1 MKTSNEARVE
11 MGLPP
16 LLLPLGHSAWA
27 IRPDILPRLIEAHRS
42 PPSAELLAAIQ
53 GPRAAVRRLASAD
66 KRVSGAVA
74 VIPLTGIITPRG
86 SFLSMLFG
94 GSGGGLMGFRE
105 QFADALTSTDIGA
118 IVLDIDSPGGLV
130 SLVQETAAEIRA
142 ARGAKPIVAVCNTLA
157 ASAAYWIATQADEV
171 VCTPSGECGSVGVYM
186 VHEDWSKFNADFGVE
201 PTYISAGTY
210 KTEGN
215 PDEPLSKDGQK
226 AWQQEVD
233 DIYGAFLA
241 SVAAGR
247 GISVEQVRANYGE
260 GRCLL
265 AARALEAGMCD
276 RLDTLETVVGEL
288 LGQEPDAAEDS
299 ERGEARRLTVIVPS
313 PKAEGDGQPRCQK
326 CGKYLAPGE
335 TTCESCLNASDD
347 EAEATAEDDKPE
359 SEPAADDKP
368 APADVEDDDEDEE
381 DEDDLPS
388 EEPAADDTK
397 RRAALIFP
405 G

>member
-1 MKTSNEARVE
+1 M
-11 MGLPP
+11 
-16 LLLPLGHSAWA
+16 
-27 IRPDILPRLIEAHRS
+27 
-42 PPSAELLAAIQ
+42 
-53 GPRAAVRRLASAD
+53 ASAD

-74 VIPLTGIITPRG
+74 VLPLTGIITPRG

-94 GSGGGLMGFRE
+94 GGGGGLMAFRE

-142 ARGAKPIVAVCNTLA
+142 ARGVKPIVAVCNTLA
-157 ASAAYWIATQADEV
+157 ASAAYWIAAQADEI

-215 PDEPLSKDGQK
+215 PDEPLSKDGEK
-226 AWQQEVD
+226 AWQEEVD

-247 GISVEQVRANYGE
+247 GITAAQVQSNYGE

-265 AARALEAGMCD
+265 APRALEAGMCD

-288 LGQEPDAAEDS
+288 LGQEPDAGEDAAAQRLS
-299 ERGEARRLTVIVPS
+299 VTTTKSVAAKLRKLEA
-313 PKAEGDGQPRCQK
+313 DGQPRCEK
-326 CGKYLAPGE
+326 CGKYLSPGAM
-335 TTCESCLNASDD
+335 CECVSAEDD
-347 EAEATAEDDKPE
+347 EPDATADEDKPE
-359 SEPAADDKP
+359 S
-368 APADVEDDDEDEE
+368 
-381 DEDDLPS
+381 
-388 EEPAADDTK
+388 AADDTPAEPAAENGDEPGDEETEDDVPVDEPVAEQN
-397 RRAALIFP
+397 RRRTALIFP

>member
-1 MKTSNEARVE
+1 M
-11 MGLPP
+11 
-16 LLLPLGHSAWA
+16 
-27 IRPDILPRLIEAHRS
+27 
-42 PPSAELLAAIQ
+42 
-53 GPRAAVRRLASAD
+53 ASAD

-74 VIPLTGIITPRG
+74 VLPLTGIITPRG

-94 GSGGGLMGFRE
+94 GGGGGLMAFRE

-142 ARGAKPIVAVCNTLA
+142 ARGVKPIVAVCNTLA
-157 ASAAYWIATQADEV
+157 ASAAYWIAAQADEI

-186 VHEDWSKFNADFGVE
+186 VHEDYSAWNEKFGVM
-201 PTYISAGTY
+201 PTYIKAGTY

-215 PDEPLSKDGQK
+215 PDEPLSKDGEK

-233 DIYGAFLA
+233 DIYGAFLT

-247 GISVEQVRANYGE
+247 GITAAEVQANYGE

-299 ERGEARRLTVIVPS
+299 ERREARRLTVIVSAPN
-313 PKAEGDGQPRCQK
+313 AEVDGQPRCEK
-326 CGKYLAPGE
+326 CGKYLALGV
-335 TTCESCLNASDD
+335 TCECVG
-347 EAEATAEDDKPE
+347 AEDDEPDATADEDKPDA
-359 SEPAADDKP
+359 AADETPSADDDP
-368 APADVEDDDEDEE
+368 APDDEDIPA
-381 DEDDLPS
+381 DE
-388 EEPAADDTK
+388 AAAEQN
-397 RRAALIFP
+397 RRRMALIFP